1 MNGAAMIGMTMT
13 GVTARNK
20 IRMETAMLKGV
31 AFAAGAAALLMFGS
45 PAKACGLFVSTC
57 GGTAAVHGDAYYG
70 YDHHR
75 RYAHDHGGYDRA
87 YHAGYRHRHARRAW
101 VYKVPAYPPPTPRYY
116 VNQGPTYSGPGTLPF
131 RARYEDRDIRMGYR
145 YVHAG
150 HGGGGSGYGYAD
162 GAAPHSSVIQADAE
176 VRSTDRDEL
185 VIRLR
190 RRPE

>member
-1 MNGAAMIGMTMT
+1 MINETMT
-13 GVTARNK
+13 GLPARTK
-20 IRMETAMLKGV
+20 METAMLKGV
-31 AFAAGAAALLMFGS
+31 AFAAGAAALMMFGS
-45 PAKACGLFVSTC
+45 PAKACGLFVSPC
-57 GGTAAVHGDAYYG
+57 GGPAVVHGHAYYG
-70 YDHHR
+70 DEYYRPHAYH
-75 RYAHDHGGYDRA
+75 HGGYDQA
-87 YHAGYRHRHARRAW
+87 YHTAYRHRHARRAW

-116 VNQGPTYSGPGTLPF
+116 VNQGPTYSGPGMLPF

-150 HGGGGSGYGYAD
+150 YDGHPAYSGYGPAH
-162 GAAPHSSVIQADAE
+162 GAAPQSSVIQADAE